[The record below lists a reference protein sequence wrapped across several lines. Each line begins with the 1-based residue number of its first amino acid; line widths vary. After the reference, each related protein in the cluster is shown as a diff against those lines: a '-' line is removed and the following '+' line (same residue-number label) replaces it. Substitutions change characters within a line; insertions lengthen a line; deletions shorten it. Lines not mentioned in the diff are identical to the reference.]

1 MAYPIVW
8 SHYVAICVQFRCD
21 VLHLLCD
28 SLSTL
33 VRQEYWPDVRALYI
47 SQLRPVLLLL
57 LQGLLML
64 LDLIR
69 FIVFYG

>member
-1 MAYPIVW
+1 MAYPIVL
-8 SHYVAICVQFRCD
+8 SHYVAICLQFRCD

-28 SLSTL
+28 GISAL
-33 VRQEYWPDVRALYI
+33 VRQEYWPDVRALDV

-64 LDLIR
+64 LDPIR
-69 FIVFYG
+69 LIVFYG